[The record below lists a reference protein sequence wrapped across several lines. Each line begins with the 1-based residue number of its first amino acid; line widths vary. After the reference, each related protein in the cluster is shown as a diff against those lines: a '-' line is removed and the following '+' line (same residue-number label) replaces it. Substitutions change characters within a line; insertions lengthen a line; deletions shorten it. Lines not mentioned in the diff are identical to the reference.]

1 MRLEIDR
8 RKTDFLGHF
17 QPEDQALVIEW
28 TFHKLQAWPGM
39 TAPQLAKAIRTHA
52 NSYHVKDCFPY
63 LRERLLFIFERKE
76 EVIQNWAQ
84 WCIDWSSLTEDEKD
98 KARLRFARSKS
109 LFSAEGRKN
118 G

>member
-28 TFHKLQAWPGM
+28 TFHKLQAWPEM
-39 TAPQLAKAIRTHA
+39 DAPQLAKAIRTHA